1 MHILFVK
8 LSSLGDIVQTMPIL
22 DLAHKKGA
30 TVDWLVEKHNSSI
43 LIDHPYINRLITAP
57 KLKPLNLSALLSTI
71 KNIRKVKY
79 DAVID
84 FQGLIKSAFWMLF
97 SRSDKKIG
105 QKNCR
110 EPMAKYVLSD
120 SLIFS
125 GSAIERYF
133 YLFNKLFNETNDNIT
148 ELATINISETE
159 KEFIDSLT
167 KGEYMVIAPATRW
180 QSKMWPADHWK
191 KLVGLISQYNIRI
204 FAVGTKADV
213 FFINTIARNTKVV
226 NLSGKTS
233 AKQLFYLFSKAK
245 LAVTLD
251 SGALH
256 LAASSNTKLVS
267 IFGPTDSKLTGP
279 INKDFIIKADI
290 SCSPCLLRVCPIG
303 NRCMKLISPEM
314 VMEKIH
320 DCLGSSGKYVE
331 KQNVKS

>member
-1 MHILFVK
+1 MNILFVK

-22 DLAHKKGA
+22 DLAHKKGI

-43 LIDHPYINRLITAP
+43 LIDHPYINRLISAP
-57 KLKPLNLSALLSTI
+57 KLKPSNLSALLSTI
-71 KNIRKVKY
+71 KDIRKVKY

-120 SLIFS
+120 SFIFS
-125 GSAIERYF
+125 GPAIKRYF
-133 YLFNKLFNETNDNIT
+133 YLFNELFNETNDNIT
-148 ELATINISETE
+148 ELVTINISKAER
-159 KEFIDSLT
+159 EFVDSLT
-167 KGEYMVIAPATRW
+167 KVEYIVIAPATRW

-191 KLVGLISQYNIRI
+191 KLVGLISQDNIKI
-204 FAVGTKADV
+204 FAVGTKADAS
-213 FFINTIARNTKVV
+213 FINMIVRNTKVV

-233 AKQLFYLFSKAK
+233 TKQLFYLFGKAK

-256 LAASSNTKLVS
+256 LAAASNTKLVS
-267 IFGPTDSKLTGP
+267 IFGPTDFKLTGP
-279 INKDFIIKADI
+279 INRDFILKADI

-303 NRCMKLISPEM
+303 NKCMKLISPEM
-314 VMEKIH
+314 VMEKIYNCYK
-320 DCLGSSGKYVE
+320 DLG
-331 KQNVKS
+331 